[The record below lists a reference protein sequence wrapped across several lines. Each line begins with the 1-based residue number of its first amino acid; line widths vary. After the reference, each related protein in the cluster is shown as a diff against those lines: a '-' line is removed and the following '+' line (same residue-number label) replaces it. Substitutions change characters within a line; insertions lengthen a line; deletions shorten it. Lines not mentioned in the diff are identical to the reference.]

1 MDGDGWLWMAVFAK
15 SRWMAWMAVDGCGWL
30 FFGWL
35 WMAGL
40 FCCFMAWMAWM
51 AAQNSALSVNK
62 MFEYYENRNAKCLTH
77 TKHMKFSYIPYEKC
91 TFPC

>member
-1 MDGDGWLWMAVFAK
+1 MAVFAKSRWMAWMAMDGCGWLFSLKVGLLMDGDGWLWMAVFAK

-40 FCCFMAWMAWM
+40 VCCFMAWMAWM

-62 MFEYYENRNAKCLTH
+62 MFE
-77 TKHMKFSYIPYEKC
+77 
-91 TFPC
+91 